1 MGGGNHSPSPSQDFH
16 GILNVA
22 KTGVSIKDIGKAY
35 KNLIMRWHPQTSTL
49 TKQNQNSTMMG
60 AFRHQSLDN
69 FFSPPSTSTSM
80 APNFLSKS
88 SSTRTFN
95 PNTPSLNTLSKSAS
109 RRSSV
114 NISYS
119 GFLSKKK
126 VLPVEKKVEC
136 TLEELCYGCEKKINI
151 TRDVHSDNGTMIQ
164 EEELLRIKVKPGW
177 KNGTKITFEG
187 VGDEKPGCLPAD
199 VTFLIEEIK
208 HQVFTRHGDDLEMQV
223 EIPLVQALTGCYV
236 SIPLLSG
243 EKMNLQLN
251 DIIQPGYEKVIAGQ
265 GMPSNK
271 KQGRRGDLR
280 IKFQVDF
287 PTELTDEQRSE
298 ILGILHESP

>member
-35 KNLIMRWHPQTSTL
+35 KNLIMRWHPHDKHSNKAEPKLHNDGLNKDQKGTQGEGSMFRGNYT
-49 TKQNQNSTMMG
+49 NNDEDSSFRRG

-187 VGDEKPGCLPAD
+187 VGDEKPGCLP
-199 VTFLIEEIK
+199 
-208 HQVFTRHGDDLEMQV
+208 RM
-223 EIPLVQALTGCYV
+223 
-236 SIPLLSG
+236 
-243 EKMNLQLN
+243 
-251 DIIQPGYEKVIAGQ
+251 
-265 GMPSNK
+265 
-271 KQGRRGDLR
+271 
-280 IKFQVDF
+280 
-287 PTELTDEQRSE
+287 
-298 ILGILHESP
+298 LHF